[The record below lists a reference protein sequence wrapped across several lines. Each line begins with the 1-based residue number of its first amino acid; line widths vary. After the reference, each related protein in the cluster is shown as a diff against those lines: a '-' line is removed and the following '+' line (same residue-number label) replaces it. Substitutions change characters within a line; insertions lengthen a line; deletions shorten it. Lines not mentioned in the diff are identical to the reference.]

1 MHIEPDDVNLIPN
14 IMTDEKYYELLGQLN
29 RKQEEFH
36 THIIHKAAQDSEQVL
51 CALHG
56 GGGTGKLTVTRAIY
70 QGLYR
75 LLNKHS
81 GDDYSISH
89 ALLVAPTGRAAYNI
103 HGCTIH
109 HAFMIAANQ
118 KLEHRALS

>member
-1 MHIEPDDVNLIPN
+1 MH
-14 IMTDEKYYELLGQLN
+14 Q
-29 RKQEEFH
+29 
-36 THIIHKAAQDSEQVL
+36 AAQGSQQVL

-56 GGGTGKLTVTRAIY
+56 GAGTGKSTVTHAIY

-81 GDDYSISH
+81 GDDFSVSH

-103 HGCTIH
+103 HG
-109 HAFMIAANQ
+109 
-118 KLEHRALS
+118 